1 MNRLRSLA
9 VLVVGALVLAGC
21 PNGDQPP
28 NGDIQGLKK
37 DVEALKLETQKIAK
51 WLGPGD
57 SLNVYLVYLAT
68 AVCELEKKTPGI
80 PNDTRICP
88 KDPPHDIK
96 PPPTYPPK

>member
-9 VLVVGALVLAGC
+9 VVLLGGVVLVGC
-21 PNGDQPP
+21 PKGGGPP
-28 NGDIQGLKK
+28 NGDLEQLKK
-37 DVEALKLETQKIAK
+37 DVEALKLKTDSLAK
-51 WLGPGD
+51 WLGKGD
-57 SLNVYLVYLAT
+57 SLNVYLVSLAE

-80 PNDTRICP
+80 PNNKRICP